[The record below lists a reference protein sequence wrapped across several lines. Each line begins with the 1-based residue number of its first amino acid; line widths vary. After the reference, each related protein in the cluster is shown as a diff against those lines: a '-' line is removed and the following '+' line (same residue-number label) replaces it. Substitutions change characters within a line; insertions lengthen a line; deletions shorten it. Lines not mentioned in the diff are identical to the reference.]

1 MQVVKANPG
10 ILMRISRMRQHTK
23 ILLGLLAGAAVGIVA
38 KAAGLAGLQRSL
50 VAIEPAGLVFVQLIM
65 MVVVPLVVGSLF
77 VAIASLGG
85 GRKLARLGGRTLAY
99 FFVTTVIGASI
110 GLILA
115 LIVRPGAGLSPA
127 VRDALAAQ
135 FEESAGSAAATASS
149 APGIGQ
155 LLLSMIPQNPFGAA
169 ARMDLLPLVIATVIF
184 GAAASQIAEERR
196 QVMVRFFE
204 GLNDI
209 CMIIIRWVMKLAPYA
224 VFALIGATVARFGAD
239 LLRQLFLFCLVV
251 VAGLLL
257 HTFGVLSLALRL
269 LARMKVMHFYRGV
282 AKALLVAFSTS
293 SSNATLPV
301 SIEVA
306 VENLGIPQDVASFVL
321 PLGATLNLNGG
332 AVYKSVAGVFV
343 AQVYGIS
350 LGVAGGVTIVLAS
363 TLAAIAGVG
372 VPGSSLVTTLIVF
385 HAIGLGSHAVSGIAL
400 VLGVDRILDM
410 LRTTVNVTGSL
421 SCAAYIARIE
431 KEEAAGLTQPIAQAA
446 EH

>member
-1 MQVVKANPG
+1 
-10 ILMRISRMRQHTK
+10 MRAMKMRQHTQ
-23 ILLGLLAGAAVGIVA
+23 ILVGLLAGAVVGIVA
-38 KAAGLAGLQRSL
+38 KAAGLLGLQKAL
-50 VAIEPAGLVFVQLIM
+50 IAIEPVGLAFVQLIL

-77 VAIASLGG
+77 VALASLGS
-85 GRKLARLGGRTLAY
+85 GRKLARLGGHTLAY
-99 FFVTTVIGASI
+99 FLVTTVIGATI

-115 LIVRPGAGLSPA
+115 LLVRPGSGLSPA
-127 VRDALAAQ
+127 VRDALAGQ
-135 FEESAGSAAATASS
+135 FEESAGRATAGASS
-149 APGIGQ
+149 ASGIGQ
-155 LLLSMIPQNPFGAA
+155 LVLSMIPQNPFGAA

-184 GAAASQIAEERR
+184 GAAASQIAEGRR
-196 QVMVRFFE
+196 EVMVRFFE

-209 CMIIIRWVMKLAPYA
+209 CMIIIRWVMKLAPCA

-239 LLRQLFLFCLVV
+239 LLRQLLIFCLVV
-251 VAGLLL
+251 VAGLMI
-257 HTFGVLSLALRL
+257 HTFGILSLALRL
-269 LARMKVMHFYRGV
+269 LARVRVMSFYRSV

-306 VENLGIPQDVASFVL
+306 EENLGIPQEVASFVL

-343 AQVYGIS
+343 AQVYGIG
-350 LGVAGGVTIVLAS
+350 LGFSGGITIVLAS

-372 VPGSSLVTTLIVF
+372 VPGSSLVTTLIVLYS
-385 HAIGLGSHAVSGIAL
+385 IGLGAHAVSGIAL

-421 SCAAYIARIE
+421 SCAAYIARVE
-431 KEEAAGLTQPIAQAA
+431 REEMSGLSEPVARTAQD
-446 EH
+446 

>member
-1 MQVVKANPG
+1 
-10 ILMRISRMRQHTK
+10 MRVPQMRPHTK
-23 ILLGLLAGAAVGIVA
+23 ILLGLSAGAVLGLVA
-38 KAAGLAGLQRSL
+38 KATELTWLQRALVGIEPVGLA
-50 VAIEPAGLVFVQLIM
+50 FVQLIM

-77 VAIASLGG
+77 VALASLGS
-85 GRKLARLGGRTLAY
+85 GRRLASIGGRTLAY
-99 FFVTTVIGASI
+99 FLVTTVIGATI

-115 LIVRPGAGLSPA
+115 LIVRPGSGLGA
-127 VRDALAAQ
+127 AARDALAAQ
-135 FEESAGSAAATASS
+135 FEESAGRAAAVASS

-169 ARMDLLPLVIATVIF
+169 ARMDLLPLVIASVIF
-184 GAAASQIAEERR
+184 GAAASQIAEGRR

-204 GLNDI
+204 GLNEI

-224 VFALIGATVARFGAD
+224 VFALIGSTVARFGAD
-239 LLRQLFLFCLVV
+239 LLRQLLLFCLVV
-251 VAGLLL
+251 VAGLAI
-257 HTFGVLSLALRL
+257 HTFGILSLALRL
-269 LARMKVMHFYRGV
+269 LARMKVMRFYRGA

-306 VENLGIPQDVASFVL
+306 EENLNIPREVASFVL

-332 AVYKSVAGVFV
+332 AVYKSAAGVFV

-350 LGVAGGVTIVLAS
+350 LGISGGITTILAS

-385 HAIGLGSHAVSGIAL
+385 HAIGLGAHAVSGIAL
-400 VLGVDRILDM
+400 VLGVDRLLDM

-421 SCAAYIARIE
+421 TCAAYIARIE
-431 KEEAAGLTQPIAQAA
+431 REEAAGLTPLPTAKAA
-446 EH
+446 EI

>member
-1 MQVVKANPG
+1 MK
-10 ILMRISRMRQHTK
+10 QHTK
-23 ILLGLLAGAAVGIVA
+23 ILIGLLAGAVIGIVA
-38 KAAGLAGLQRSL
+38 QSAGVGWLQRAL
-50 VAIEPAGLVFVQLIM
+50 IAIEPIGLVFVQLIM

-77 VAIASLGG
+77 VAMASLGG

-99 FFVTTVIGASI
+99 FLVTTVIGATI

-115 LIVRPGAGLSPA
+115 LLVRPGAGLDPA
-127 VRDALAAQ
+127 IRDALAAQ
-135 FEESAGSAAATASS
+135 FEGAAGKAAEAASS
-149 APGIGQ
+149 AHGVTQ
-155 LLLSMIPQNPFGAA
+155 LLIGMIPQNPFGAA
-169 ARMDLLPLVIATVIF
+169 ARMDLLPLVIASVIF
-184 GAAASQIAEERR
+184 GAAASQVGEGRR

-224 VFALIGATVARFGAD
+224 VFALIGATVARFGTD
-239 LLRQLFLFCLVV
+239 LLQRLLVFCLVV
-251 VAGLLL
+251 VAGLLV
-257 HTFGVLSLALRL
+257 HTLGILSIALRMF
-269 LARMKVMHFYRGV
+269 ARMGVFRFYRGV

-306 VENLGIPQDVASFVL
+306 EENLGVPAEVASFVL

-332 AVYKSVAGVFV
+332 AVYKSVAAVFV
-343 AQVYGIS
+343 AEVYGIS
-350 LGVAGGVTIVLAS
+350 LGLPGCVTVVLAS

-372 VPGSSLVTTLIVF
+372 VPGSSLVSTLIVMN
-385 HAIGLGSHAVSGIAL
+385 AIGLGVHAVSGIAL
-400 VLGVDRILDM
+400 VLGVDRVLDM

-431 KEEAAGLTQPIAQAA
+431 SEEKARLVQEDESRLSTPR
-446 EH
+446 